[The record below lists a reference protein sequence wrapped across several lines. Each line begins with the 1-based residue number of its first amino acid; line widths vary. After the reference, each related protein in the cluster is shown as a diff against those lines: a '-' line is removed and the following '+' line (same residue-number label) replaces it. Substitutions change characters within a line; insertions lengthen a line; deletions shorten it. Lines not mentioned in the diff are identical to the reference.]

1 MKKYLIA
8 VLDDGET
15 WSMASGAKLCEI
27 SEGQFKKLEAG
38 EYPKNLKVKGL
49 SLDHYHVTKQDLID
63 APMYTVFRGPAE
75 DPKMKYD
82 QWDLMTGNHPTT
94 EVMRQVVQR
103 GIRLIRDASGEPV
116 HVEKDDEFC
125 AGQSLDDLDAA
136 LAYLN
141 NGGMVVKLPD
151 TLTSQHFR
159 LYAVACYKPVKP

>member
-82 QWDLMTGNHPTT
+82 QWDLFTGDQPDKPVI
-94 EVMRQVVQR
+94 EEMSKK
-103 GIRLIRDASGEPV
+103 GIRLIRDIDGSPLFLQ
-116 HVEKDDEFC
+116 KDDEL
-125 AGQSLDDLDAA
+125 SNKEHDDLDAA

-141 NGGMVVKLPD
+141 NGGLLAKLPD
-151 TLTSQHFR
+151 HVGSPYSR
-159 LYAVACYKPVKP
+159 MYAVACYKPVKP

>member
-27 SEGQFKKLEAG
+27 SEGQFKKLQAG

-82 QWDLMTGNHPTT
+82 QWDLFTGYQPDKPVI
-94 EVMRQVVQR
+94 EEMSKK
-103 GIRLIRDASGEPV
+103 GIRLIRDIDGSPLFLQ
-116 HVEKDDEFC
+116 KDDEL
-125 AGQSLDDLDAA
+125 SNKEHDDLDAA

-151 TLTSQHFR
+151 TMMSKYFR
-159 LYAVACYKPVKP
+159 LYAVASYKPVKK